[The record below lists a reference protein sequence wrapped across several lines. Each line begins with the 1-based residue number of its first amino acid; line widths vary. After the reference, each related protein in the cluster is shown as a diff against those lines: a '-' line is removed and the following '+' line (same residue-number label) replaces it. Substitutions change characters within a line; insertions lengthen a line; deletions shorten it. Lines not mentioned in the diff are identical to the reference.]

1 MKILIQTKFL
11 LRPTRHIKMSPGNAA
26 HVGLSQ
32 KDDTHARRVNTR
44 QRSLIIEFMLHSSG
58 EFLASN
64 PENSSV
70 EENWSLF
77 KIHLGQ
83 GQESLR
89 SSCNK
94 YKLPWINPWIKRQ
107 MIMRKK
113 DCLHQNALR
122 TLKPELFN

>member
-1 MKILIQTKFL
+1 
-11 LRPTRHIKMSPGNAA
+11 MSPGNAA

-58 EFLASN
+58 EFLASY

-70 EENWSLF
+70 KENWSLF

-83 GQESLR
+83 EVLA
-89 SSCNK
+89 
-94 YKLPWINPWIKRQ
+94 INTSYPGLILGSNDKI
-107 MIMRKK
+107 MTMRKK
-113 DCLHQNALR
+113 DCLHQNALS